1 MNVVS
6 HGITAAKLS
15 GLTPAGSASLAD
27 LSSSFDPDGVSR
39 LVEPPRSY
47 YVAAVERGEK
57 KKFIEALS
65 QSQIY
70 QDYERAFTKTTG
82 LPLSLRPVDSFQR
95 AHAGKKS
102 ENPFCLIMAEHNRA
116 CAACLETQ
124 QKITESL
131 GGGPRTV
138 KCFAGLCDTGVPV
151 SVGDELLG
159 FLQTGQIFLQKPSR
173 MQFSKTVQ
181 QLADWGWKV
190 DLRKLEEAYFQTRVI
205 NGKQYESV
213 VRLLT
218 IFAQHLSLVSNQLL
232 VHQAHAEPPTI
243 TKAKQFIAT
252 HQAEE
257 ISLGDVAKA
266 VNTSTFYFCK
276 MFKKA
281 TGLNFTD
288 YLSRVRVEKAKN
300 LLLNPNLRVSEVAFA
315 AGFQSLSHFNRV
327 FRRIA
332 GESPT
337 RYREKLPSA

>member
-1 MNVVS
+1 MLLVRLS
-6 HGITAAKLS
+6 DRHYAA
-15 GLTPAGSASLAD
+15 G
-27 LSSSFDPDGVSR
+27 
-39 LVEPPRSY
+39 
-47 YVAAVERGEK
+47 VERSDNR
-57 KKFIEALS
+57 KFIEALS

-70 QDYERAFTKTTG
+70 QDYERAFSKTTG
-82 LPLSLRPVDSFQR
+82 LPLSLRPVETWQR
-95 AHAGKKS
+95 AHTGKKT
-102 ENPFCLIMAEHNRA
+102 ENPFCLLMAEQNRA

-124 QKITESL
+124 QKITEAQ
-131 GGGPRTV
+131 GVGPRTV

-151 SVGDELLG
+151 SVGDEVLG
-159 FLQTGQIFLQKPSR
+159 FLQTGQIFTQKPTR
-173 MQFSKTVQ
+173 AQFNKLSA
-181 QLADWGWKV
+181 QLVDWGWKV

-205 NGKQYESV
+205 TPKQYESV
-213 VRLLT
+213 LRLLT
-218 IFAQHLSLVSNQLL
+218 IFAQHLALVSNQLL
-232 VHQAHAEPPTI
+232 VSRANAEPPAI
-243 TKAKQFIAT
+243 SRAKQFIEE

-276 MFKKA
+276 MFKKT

-300 LLLNPNLRVSEVAFA
+300 LLLNPNMRISEVAFA

-337 RYREKLPSA
+337 SFRDKLPKG

>member
-1 MNVVS
+1 MP
-6 HGITAAKLS
+6 L
-15 GLTPAGSASLAD
+15 
-27 LSSSFDPDGVSR
+27 
-39 LVEPPRSY
+39 
-47 YVAAVERGEK
+47 VAARPPHYAADVERSDN

-70 QDYERAFTKTTG
+70 QDYERAFSKTTG
-82 LPLSLRPVDSFQR
+82 LPLSLRPVESWQR
-95 AHAGKKS
+95 PHQGKKS
-102 ENPFCLIMAEHNRA
+102 ENTFCMLMAEHNRA

-124 QKITESL
+124 QKIAEAQ
-131 GGGPRTV
+131 GHGPRTV

-151 SVGDELLG
+151 SVGEEVLG
-159 FLQTGQIFLQKPSR
+159 FLQTGQIFTQKPTR
-173 MQFSKTVQ
+173 AQFTKVVT
-181 QLADWGWKV
+181 QLVDWGWKV

-205 NGKQYESV
+205 TPKQYESV
-213 VRLLT
+213 LHLLT
-218 IFAQHLSLVSNQLL
+218 IFAQHLALVSNQLL
-232 VHQAHAEPPTI
+232 VSRANSEPPAI
-243 TKAKQFIAT
+243 IRAKKFIHE

-276 MFKKA
+276 MFKKT

-300 LLLNPNLRVSEVAFA
+300 LLLNPNMRISEVAFA

-327 FRRIA
+327 FRKIA

-337 RYREKLPSA
+337 NYRKKLPKA